1 MKGCNL
7 NNFNLILV
15 LIIIIIVISMIYK
28 YEKFQSSCKA
38 DKLPKHSNNSNNRN
52 NITINSPYIYSSNN
66 DKDKIIKLQGSG
78 LDSNNIPF
86 GTSEELYAEKLG
98 MLIGQGAAH
107 NYEIIGIN
115 EACKIKNKVECGNAN
130 AIGCLWDIT
139 NNHCGLSEDLKIQ
152 TIKQI

>member
-86 GTSEELYAEKLG
+86 GTSEELYAELAEGDELTGRILASYKKARTD
-98 MLIGQGAAH
+98 IGGWLNIADTGYSTQRRRVLEG
-107 NYEIIGIN
+107 
-115 EACKIKNKVECGNAN
+115 
-130 AIGCLWDIT
+130 
-139 NNHCGLSEDLKIQ
+139 
-152 TIKQI
+152 